1 VNPVAPWHM
10 WGNTI
15 RVSLPLV
22 APPAP
27 RTIGSVENVQV
38 AKVEYRRPE
47 TWSFFL
53 AGRIINGV
61 TSDVDRI
68 LIAQLNLYLGVGRS
82 IFLAKGLL
90 PSAGVGQQAFVSFR
104 WDIPAGTV
112 PTETTNASRWTTS
125 VTSPA
130 LDDSVATSTH
140 EIRWFPS
147 ENIQVDASA
156 QLTVAN
162 GSLLDNS
169 IDIELT
175 AYFAPRTHVRPD
187 WFSDDDS
194 VPQFPGGEVKG
205 S

>member
-90 PSAGVGQQAFVSFR
+90 PSAGVGQQAFATFR

-140 EIRWFPS
+140 DITWFPS